1 MSTAPLL
8 IAGMLLGTLVLFVI
22 GLGVLAD
29 AAGQRREVAL
39 RASGAPVESR
49 STRLRRRL
57 ETRLRATAFG
67 QRLSQRLAGAGLQVL
82 TVDALMAVSAVA
94 LLLALFLSSLMGRLG
109 SLLVVASV
117 FYVADRW
124 LDRRVRMRVEAFV
137 AQLPDVARVL
147 SNAASAGLA
156 LRTSLAM
163 AADELDAPA
172 GEELRTVSDSM
183 AVGRSLEAALGAMQ
197 QRLPSRELTVLVQTL
212 VIQSRAGG
220 ALVSALQNIAATLE
234 QRKDLRREVRT
245 VVSGAVFGGYVVTA
259 LGIGSIF
266 VMNLLSP
273 GALDALAGTGVG
285 RIVLVVA
292 GLFFTAGYVLIN
304 RLTQVDI

>member
-1 MSTAPLL
+1 VTAGPIAIAALL
-8 IAGMLLGTLVLFVI
+8 LATLVLLVI
-22 GLGVLAD
+22 GFGVLVD
-29 AAGQRREVAL
+29 AAGQRRSVEL
-39 RASGAPVESR
+39 RASGARVESR
-49 STRLRRRL
+49 TLRLRRKL
-57 ETRLRATAFG
+57 ETRLRRTTFG
-67 QRLSQRLAGAGLQVL
+67 LRLSQRLAGAGLQVL
-82 TVDALMAVSAVA
+82 TIDALLAVGAVA
-94 LLLALFLSSLMGRLG
+94 VLLATLLSSLMGKLG
-109 SLLVVASV
+109 SLLVAGAV

-163 AADELDAPA
+163 AGDELDAPA
-172 GEELRTVSDSM
+172 GEELRSVAESM
-183 AVGRSLEAALGAMQ
+183 ALGQSLERSLEAMQ
-197 QRLPSRELTVLVQTL
+197 QRLPSRELSVLVQTL

-220 ALVSALQNIAATLE
+220 ALVSALQNIASTLE

-273 GALDALAGTGVG
+273 GALDALAGTAVG
-285 RIVLVVA
+285 RVVLVVA

-304 RLTQVDI
+304 RLTKVDI

>member
-1 MSTAPLL
+1 MSTTPLL
-8 IAGMLLGTLVLFVI
+8 IAVGMLVTLALFVI
-22 GLGVLAD
+22 GLGVVAD
-29 AAGQRREVAL
+29 AASQNREVAL
-39 RASGAPVESR
+39 RASGAGVESR
-49 STRLRRRL
+49 FLRLRRRL
-57 ETRLRATAFG
+57 ETRLRRTAYG
-67 QRLSQRLAGAGLQVL
+67 QRLTQRLAGAGLQVL
-82 TVDALMAVSAVA
+82 AVDALAAVAGVA
-94 LLLALFLSSLMGRLG
+94 LLLAVLLSSFLGRLG
-109 SLLVVASV
+109 SLLLAGVV

-124 LDRRVRMRVEAFV
+124 VDWRVRMRVEAFV

-156 LRTSLAM
+156 LRTSVAM

-172 GEELRTVSDSM
+172 GEELRQVSDGM
-183 AVGRSLEAALGAMQ
+183 ALGQSLERALATMQ
-197 QRLPSRELTVLVQTL
+197 QRLPSRELNVLVQTL

-220 ALVSALQNIAATLE
+220 ALVSALQNIASTLE

-259 LGIGSIF
+259 LGIGSVF

-273 GALDALAGTGVG
+273 GALDALAGTTVG

-292 GLFFTAGYVLIN
+292 GLFFAAGYFFIS
-304 RLTQVDI
+304 RLTKVDI

>member
-1 MSTAPLL
+1 VTAGPVT
-8 IAGMLLGTLVLFVI
+8 IAALLLGTLVLLVI
-22 GLGVLAD
+22 GLGVMID
-29 AAGQRREVAL
+29 AAAQARAVEL
-39 RASGAPVESR
+39 RASGARVESR
-49 STRLRRRL
+49 WLRVRRKL
-57 ETRLRATAFG
+57 ETRLRRGTFG
-67 QRLSQRLAGAGLQVL
+67 QKLSQRLAGAGLQVL
-82 TVDALMAVSAVA
+82 TIDALLIVSAVA
-94 LLLALFLSSLMGRLG
+94 LLLALVLRSFMGNLG
-109 SLLVVASV
+109 GLLVAGMV

-156 LRTSLAM
+156 LRTSLVM
-163 AADELDAPA
+163 AGDELDSPA
-172 GEELRTVSDSM
+172 GEELRSVAEGM
-183 AVGRSLEAALGAMQ
+183 ALGQSLERALAAMQ

-220 ALVSALQNIAATLE
+220 ALVSALQNIANTLE

-273 GALDALAGTGVG
+273 GALDALAGTTVG
-285 RIVLVVA
+285 RIVLLIA
-292 GLFFTAGYVLIN
+292 GMFFVAGYVLIN
-304 RLTQVDI
+304 RLTKVDV

>member
-1 MSTAPLL
+1 VTGGPIAIAVLL
-8 IAGMLLGTLVLFVI
+8 LATLVLLVI
-22 GLGVLAD
+22 GFGVLVD
-29 AAGQRREVAL
+29 AAGQRRSVEL
-39 RASGAPVESR
+39 RASGARVESR
-49 STRLRRRL
+49 TLRLRRRL
-57 ETRLRATAFG
+57 ETRLRRTTFG

-82 TVDALMAVSAVA
+82 TVDALLAVA
-94 LLLALFLSSLMGRLG
+94 TVAVLLAALLSSLMGKLG
-109 SLLVVASV
+109 SLLVAGAV

-163 AADELDAPA
+163 AGDELDAPA
-172 GEELRTVSDSM
+172 GEELRSVAESM
-183 AVGRSLEAALGAMQ
+183 ALGQSLERALEAMQ
-197 QRLPSRELTVLVQTL
+197 QRLPSRELSVLVQTL

-273 GALDALAGTGVG
+273 GALDALAGTAVG
-285 RIVLVVA
+285 RVVLVVA
-292 GLFFTAGYVLIN
+292 GLFFAAGYVLIN
-304 RLTQVDI
+304 RLTKVDI

>member
-1 MSTAPLL
+1 VSPGPVL
-8 IAGMLLGTLVLFVI
+8 IAALLLVTLVVLVI
-22 GLGVLAD
+22 GFGVLVD
-29 AAGQRREVAL
+29 AAGQSRAVEL
-39 RASGAPVESR
+39 RASGARVESR
-49 STRLRRRL
+49 TLRLRRRL
-57 ETRLRATAFG
+57 ETRLRRTTYG
-67 QRLSQRLAGAGLQVL
+67 QRLSHRIAGAGLQVL
-82 TVDALMAVSAVA
+82 TVDALLAVTTLAV
-94 LLLALFLSSLMGRLG
+94 LLAVLLSSLMGKLG
-109 SLLVVASV
+109 SLLVAGAV

-163 AADELDAPA
+163 AGDELDAPA
-172 GEELRTVSDSM
+172 GEELRSVAESM
-183 AVGRSLEAALGAMQ
+183 ALGQSLERALTAMQ
-197 QRLPSRELTVLVQTL
+197 ERLPSRELSVLVQTL

-259 LGIGSIF
+259 LGIASIF

-273 GALDALAGTGVG
+273 GALDALAGTAIG
-285 RIVLVVA
+285 RVVLVVA
-292 GLFFTAGYVLIN
+292 GLFFAAGYVLIN
-304 RLTQVDI
+304 RLTKVDI